1 MRTPARVAR
10 EGAPRAAAAVQA
22 AAASAVP
29 TATVW
34 SRSSHGRVIVEN
46 DLHLSM
52 ITKVTGRTRRS
63 FFLLLQECIVHL
75 FSIVMEILLV

>member
-1 MRTPARVAR
+1 MRPPARVAR

-29 TATVW
+29 TALW